1 MVPIRLES
9 ENDTVPE
16 SESFVPGFLPSA
28 KPSEDKIRTEFVM
41 GASKIEPVV
50 QHHIQEAPFDV
61 IYGDVAHEWT
71 EQPENARSLNIVL
84 MGTPNAGHLVN
95 QLVKDHI
102 TAVSNKRNTTRDE
115 VLGVATKGNA
125 QLVIYDTPGI
135 NEPAVA
141 RRELQILAT
150 AALDRAKTADL
161 GIVIVDSVKKISP
174 AEEHLFAKVKQLS
187 EENPVIKLILVLNKV
202 DLCNP
207 KKRLL
212 FLAERIWKLAPFD
225 RCFMISAMSGDG
237 VEDLEKYLMEQAVP
251 REWEYSSKVSS
262 NQSSL
267 DRVEEIIR
275 EKIYRRFYREIPYKV
290 EMKNI
295 GWTDTAKGFL
305 RIDEAL
311 LVTHAAQ
318 QRLLQKNL
326 PALTVY
332 AKRDIE
338 QVLKKE
344 VRLFLQVLVRAPAA
358 R

>member
-1 MVPIRLES
+1 
-9 ENDTVPE
+9 
-16 SESFVPGFLPSA
+16 
-28 KPSEDKIRTEFVM
+28 
-41 GASKIEPVV
+41 
-50 QHHIQEAPFDV
+50 
-61 IYGDVAHEWT
+61 
-71 EQPENARSLNIVL
+71 
-84 MGTPNAGHLVN
+84 
-95 QLVKDHI
+95 
-102 TAVSNKRNTTRDE
+102 
-115 VLGVATKGNA
+115 
-125 QLVIYDTPGI
+125 
-135 NEPAVA
+135 
-141 RRELQILAT
+141 
-150 AALDRAKTADL
+150 
-161 GIVIVDSVKKISP
+161 
-174 AEEHLFAKVKQLS
+174 
-187 EENPVIKLILVLNKV
+187 
-202 DLCNP
+202 
-207 KKRLL
+207 
-212 FLAERIWKLAPFD
+212 
-225 RCFMISAMSGDG
+225 MISAMSGDG